1 MPPKPRRG
9 RPPTF
14 EKKSDGK
21 PIVGLSKDS
30 NGYYY
35 SFWRSEGL
43 KKRPNFGPLWDYEGA
58 VSRYGNWLLKRNNSV
73 VKLETSEGLHE
84 EITSV
89 HEYVERKTYTKAEAD
104 FLNKLRREAGQPEFD
119 YPIGEK
125 KEWQTVFDIELEE
138 SFFWQKFRSLL
149 LTELDRVKE
158 NTGLN
163 ITIKDPPVSGDNID
177 LSALLDFYLSHAN
190 PCDAETRGC
199 KNAWKYFIKVI
210 GKKYIN
216 DISEEDIVKYYNNC
230 FSLLSSCEESADW
243 VSKKFRRVKTIL
255 KRNSEYYPKT
265 KYEAKR
271 IYGYCSILKQP
282 TVTEP
287 EPKAVTRKDFHTF
300 LNATKDNKHKLY
312 FILMYNCGYYAADIC
327 DLRKRNIHIKDG
339 QTYFIMRRDKTKRK
353 FKRVNAL
360 FPESAKLLNEYIES
374 NPEIKDDMLL
384 FRNSKGKPETAKSI
398 ESYFNRLRDRI
409 RETLV
414 KKETSIIWFRKACA
428 STLHLKVDND
438 LIKLTLGQKIG
449 HGGDTYRYIE
459 INPEPT
465 IEVSEILHKEYFE

>member
-14 EKKSDGK
+14 VKNPDGK

-58 VSRYGNWLLKRNNSV
+58 ISRFGNWLLKRNNAV
-73 VKLETSEGLHE
+73 MKLEIREDLDE
-84 EITSV
+84 EITSLD
-89 HEYVERKTYTKAEAD
+89 EYIERKTYTKEETD
-104 FLNKLRREAGQPEFD
+104 FLNKLRRDAGQPEYD
-119 YPIGEK
+119 YPIGEEK
-125 KEWQTVFDIELEE
+125 KWQTIYDIELDE
-138 SFFWQKFRSLL
+138 SFFWQKFRTLL
-149 LTELDRVKE
+149 LTELDKVKE
-158 NTGLN
+158 KTGLN
-163 ITIKDPPVSGDNID
+163 IFIKDPPAPSDNID
-177 LSALLDFYLSHAN
+177 LSTLLEFYLSHAN
-190 PCDAETRGC
+190 PCDAEARGC
-199 KNAWKYFIKVI
+199 KNACDYFIKII

-216 DISEEDIVKYYNNC
+216 DISEEDIIKYYNNC
-230 FSLLSSCEESADW
+230 FSLLSSGEESADW

-255 KRNSEYYPKT
+255 KRSSDYYPKA

-271 IYGYCSILKQP
+271 IYSYCSILKQP

-287 EPKAVTRKDFHTF
+287 EPKAVTRKDFHAF
-300 LNATKDNKHKLY
+300 LNATKEDKHKLY
-312 FILMYNCGYYAADIC
+312 LLLMYNCGYYAADIC
-327 DLRKRNIHIKDG
+327 DLRKRNIYIKDRR
-339 QTYFIMRRDKTKRK
+339 TYFVMRRDKTKRK

-360 FPESAKLLNEYIES
+360 FSETTKLLNEYIEN
-374 NPEIKDDMLL
+374 NPEIDDDMIL

-398 ESYFNRLRDRI
+398 ESYFNRLRERI
-409 RETLV
+409 VDTLE
-414 KKETSIIWFRKACA
+414 KQETSIIWFRKACA
-428 STLHLKVDND
+428 SILHLKVDND

-465 IEVSEILHKEYFE
+465 IKVAEILHKEYFE